1 MNVYTLVITDR
12 FGRTSAT
19 SYREES
25 GARIASRELAEIG
38 DTISLYRTWMA

>member
-19 SYREES
+19 SYRSEDKV
-25 GARIASRELAEIG
+25 RIASRELAEIG
-38 DTISLYRTWMA
+38 DTLSIYRTWMS